1 MEMLNQLIDEF
12 YGNSRSSSDESAE
25 STAVDTS
32 IEKIDMT
39 GYLDFLR

>member
-25 STAVDTS
+25 PTAVDTS